1 MNEHVQ
7 AYLKAKG
14 YAINET
20 ALTIIGQADDWYRI
34 RETESHTRVTV
45 NGEKK
50 KLARMGFA
58 KRAAA
63 DDANLCE
70 VIEINAGDA
79 ANETVMD
86 VFSRSS
92 FNTQYRKQLEET
104 SAEGTTACYVRLDN
118 ADIMTDGTTQGGEI
132 KLNYVSAPGFLPL
145 TVENDDVIEAA
156 FWGDSYQ
163 GTKKQTT
170 LVICT
175 RDPGTKRYKY
185 ETVVFEQDG
194 KHDDAVEVE
203 LGEVKPFAVMHTA
216 EVNSIDSMKG
226 YGYPKVYGS
235 IPVFLG
241 LDTAFS
247 VFFGDLD
254 GAEAITF
261 INELLCGFDDDGK
274 PIPPNEAQKK
284 RFVFLGEKLPQR
296 DTLIQTEQPEV
307 RVDSLRGAVEFLL
320 AVMSTKFG
328 FGSRK
333 YKFDGTEIQ
342 TAAQYIGERQD
353 MMQELNRQRYQA
365 KQYIMGIVRAVV
377 WFSNT
382 YQGTALPEL
391 SDDDIKIEF
400 DDSYIE
406 SKSDRLESYRQDVLS
421 NIGGAHVR
429 ALYLKEKYNL
439 TDEEAEAW
447 AMQGDDEEPDEG
459 A

>member
-7 AYLKAKG
+7 AYIKAKG
-14 YAINET
+14 YEINTT
-20 ALTIIGQADDWYRI
+20 AQSIICEADNWYRI
-34 RETESHTRVTV
+34 RETKEHERITV
-45 NGEKK
+45 NGMKK
-50 KLARMGFA
+50 KLVRMGFA

-79 ANETVMD
+79 ANEIVSGVLAGSCFD
-86 VFSRSS
+86 
-92 FNTQYRKQLEET
+92 TQYRRQLEET

-118 ADIMTDGTTQGGEI
+118 ADIMTDGRTMGGEI
-132 KLNYVSAPGFLPL
+132 RLNYVSAPGLLPL
-145 TVENDDVIEAA
+145 TVENDEVIEAA

-175 RDPGTKRYKY
+175 RDPDTKLYQY
-185 ETVVFEQDG
+185 ETVVFEPDG
-194 KHDDAVEVE
+194 KHEAPDIAQ
-203 LGEVKPFAVMHTA
+203 LGEVKPFAIMHTA
-216 EVNSIDSMKG
+216 EVNSIDGMKG

-241 LDTAFS
+241 LDAAFTAL
-247 VFFGDLD
+247 FGDID
-254 GAEAITF
+254 MSEALTF
-261 INELLCGFDDDGK
+261 INEKLCGFDDNGE

-284 RFVFLGEKLPQR
+284 RFVFLGDKLPEEKS
-296 DTLIQTEQPEV
+296 LIQTEQPNI
-307 RVDSLRGAVEFLL
+307 RVETFKETIELL
-320 AVMSTKFG
+320 LSIMSAKFG
-328 FGSRK
+328 FGTRK
-333 YKFDGTEIQ
+333 YKFEGTEIE

-365 KQYIMGIVRAVV
+365 KQYIRGIVRAVV
-377 WFSNT
+377 WFANT
-382 YQGTALPEL
+382 YQGAGL
-391 SDDDIKIEF
+391 SDLADDDIKIEF

-406 SKSDRLESYRQDVLS
+406 SKSDRLESYRQDVI
-421 NIGGAHVR
+421 NNVGGVHVR

-439 TDEEAEAW
+439 TDEEAAKW
-447 AMQGDDEEPDEG
+447 ATVEDDEEPDLG